1 MDDTNDTTIPVEYI
15 GTLSATLASDT
26 PMVAGPGGTIV
37 TATVTSGTFVGPRIN
52 AAVPEGS
59 AAADW
64 LQVRTDGSIRLDVR
78 VNARTD
84 DGADLYVTYNGI
96 GLPREGGGFDIRT
109 APLVQT
115 GDERYA
121 WLNGL
126 QCVGIGATTETGVTY
141 EIYALK

>member
-126 QCVGIGATTETGVTY
+126 QCVGIGATTDDGVSY